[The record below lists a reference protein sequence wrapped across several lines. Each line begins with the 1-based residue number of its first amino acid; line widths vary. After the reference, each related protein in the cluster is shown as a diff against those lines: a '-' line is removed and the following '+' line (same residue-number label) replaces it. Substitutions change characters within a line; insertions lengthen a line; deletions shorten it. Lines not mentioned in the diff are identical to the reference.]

1 MRPSLDQIL
10 AIAPDFNSRYEII
23 IADTDALRREVYRI
37 RCKVFCNDL
46 GYAMQQRDGCEFD
59 EYDADSIHVLL
70 RQRNTGAA
78 VGCFRIV
85 MPQAQGTWLP
95 FEHYGAAHVDERLF
109 DWSSVERMRS
119 VEISRLAIDSS
130 KRQTA
135 PTDSL
140 TDASDP
146 YLATALFYAVT
157 AMVVKLDVHNVFMV
171 IEPCLG
177 RLTSR
182 FGIRLDQIGAPFE
195 YYGQRATFTT
205 TGARMGAEASRLN
218 PAWRALYD
226 VVLQQL
232 FVEQATQQV
241 A

>member
-1 MRPSLDQIL
+1 MRPSLEQIL
-10 AIAPDFNSRYEII
+10 AIAPDFQSRYEIV
-23 IADTDALRREVYRI
+23 IADTEALRREAYRV
-37 RCKVFCNDL
+37 RCRVFCEQL
-46 GYAMQQRDGCEFD
+46 GYSMHHDDGCESD
-59 EYDADSIHVLL
+59 EYDADSIHILL
-70 RQRNTGAA
+70 RQRCDGEP

-85 MPQAQGTWLP
+85 LPQADGIWLP
-95 FEHYGAAHVDERLF
+95 FQLYGMEHVDERLF
-109 DWSSVERMRS
+109 DWSGVNRARS
-119 VEISRLAIDSS
+119 VEISRLALDNSRRRNRS
-130 KRQTA
+130 A
-135 PTDSL
+135 AAG
-140 TDASDP
+140 ASDP

-157 AMVVKLDVHNVFMV
+157 AMVVKLDVQNVFMV

-205 TGARMGAEASRLN
+205 TGARMAAEAELLN

-226 VVLQQL
+226 VIAQQL
-232 FVEQATQQV
+232 FGERIAQRV